1 MRFALVEALP
11 FSAERVFEAARD
23 DLPRIVPYLSDV
35 DGVELC
41 SDSVDEGGARVQ
53 VHRWTGA
60 MRSLPLLIRPFLR
73 PELLRW
79 EQTTRWGALV
89 AEWTVRVPALGAA
102 VSARG
107 VSRYVAKDAT
117 SCAVD
122 IEGDVDFR
130 PAEGSPLAGV
140 PASASP
146 TVERAVVGLVV
157 PLIGRTTAAVGRY
170 LDDRR

>member
-11 FSAERVFEAARD
+11 FSAERVFAAARD
-23 DLPRIVPYLSDV
+23 DLPRIAPYLGDV
-35 DGVELC
+35 DRVEVC
-41 SDSVDEGGARVQ
+41 SDAVEDGARVQ

-60 MRSLPLLIRPFLR
+60 ARALPMLLRPFVR
-73 PELLRW
+73 PEMLRW

-107 VSRYVAKDAT
+107 VSRYVAKDAA

-122 IEGDVDFR
+122 IEGDVDFH
-130 PAEGSPLAGV
+130 PAQGTPLAGV

-146 TVERAVVGLVV
+146 AVERAVVGLVV